1 MHTTVSSASAF
12 PLQVRLLC
20 SPEIPSY
27 LSLNV
32 DHRGIDVVLILDLPQ
47 QSPFLDPYRA
57 FDHPSQRLVVVIDGV
72 SLSHLQGPKLCYD
85 IRAKALS
92 TCEEITDGWNLSELS
107 TLLLREHLGPILIA
121 KPADTTGRLCRFVVG
136 FALPK
141 CILPAISYYSRKI
154 VWASALLRG

>member
-1 MHTTVSSASAF
+1 MAF
-12 PLQVRLLC
+12 CPKEELDQEISYDTPRLGCAVC
-20 SPEIPSY
+20 SFFTGDWLADFRIWI
-27 LSLNV
+27 LAFV
-32 DHRGIDVVLILDLPQ
+32 DKLVV
-47 QSPFLDPYRA
+47 
-57 FDHPSQRLVVVIDGV
+57 DHPSQRLVVVIDGV